1 MKLKILFYLSMIFSF
16 VSCNISFDN
25 APKLKFE
32 TVRKYIGYRD
42 LPSLGSP
49 KMLVI
54 PVVFKDCALSETEL
68 ENEHKNIV
76 DSFTGNS
83 EDTYWESVK
92 SFYYK
97 SSYGKLDLDI
107 NVSPYFYSEKT
118 IVEENKLARE
128 AGIEPTY
135 NVLSDAALWYAANY
149 DDYNSY
155 DSNGDGLI
163 DSIWLIYMDDFN
175 NDYFSKHPDMIS
187 EYKLNDF
194 LWAYTYWYVARWDN
208 KDYKKPFAYAWAS
221 YKFLYEGDSN
231 GKDAH
236 TLIHETGH
244 LFGLEDYY
252 NYDYDGKLTGDRTKP
267 TGALDMMDNNVYDHN
282 AYTKYLLDWIEPT
295 VVSNDTYTLPAFQN
309 NGDALIVKTS
319 NNNSAMDEYLIIEYF
334 TPTGL
339 NELDSKTAYTTFL
352 NNRFTE
358 PGFKIYH
365 VDSRLGVFKYKN
377 YGLEFEEYYDN
388 YASFKQ
394 DARKD
399 VIQIAHSNTPS
410 RSGVKSKRL
419 ICLLSAVGKSR
430 LYFKGG
436 LSVTAQNKDLF
447 QKGDSLSTFT
457 FNSYQDDDLLIE
469 ILESNE
475 SEGVI
480 RFSGVGK

>member
-32 TVRKYIGYRD
+32 TARKYIGYRD
-42 LPSLGSP
+42 LPSIGSP

-118 IVEENKLARE
+118 IIEENKLARE

-135 NVLSDAALWYAANY
+135 NVLSDAALWYASNF

-187 EYKLNDF
+187 EYKLNAEEENSSHSIPLLF
-194 LWAYTYWYVARWDN
+194 MVCR
-208 KDYKKPFAYAWAS
+208 KP
-221 YKFLYEGDSN
+221 
-231 GKDAH
+231 
-236 TLIHETGH
+236 I
-244 LFGLEDYY
+244 
-252 NYDYDGKLTGDRTKP
+252 
-267 TGALDMMDNNVYDHN
+267 
-282 AYTKYLLDWIEPT
+282 
-295 VVSNDTYTLPAFQN
+295 
-309 NGDALIVKTS
+309 
-319 NNNSAMDEYLIIEYF
+319 
-334 TPTGL
+334 
-339 NELDSKTAYTTFL
+339 
-352 NNRFTE
+352 
-358 PGFKIYH
+358 
-365 VDSRLGVFKYKN
+365 
-377 YGLEFEEYYDN
+377 
-388 YASFKQ
+388 
-394 DARKD
+394 
-399 VIQIAHSNTPS
+399 
-410 RSGVKSKRL
+410 
-419 ICLLSAVGKSR
+419 
-430 LYFKGG
+430 
-436 LSVTAQNKDLF
+436 
-447 QKGDSLSTFT
+447 
-457 FNSYQDDDLLIE
+457 
-469 ILESNE
+469 
-475 SEGVI
+475 
-480 RFSGVGK
+480 